1 MNKLFTVKVRYM
13 SAKNFKRVTEGYLVA
28 AENMTLAEAIAVRR
42 VELDRPTA
50 GTPEV
55 VSLKEENEAEYLD
68 QIPADDENS
77 EDVQCNIYAA
87 KLYDSKAFIRAVGM
101 EQAFRAMRG
110 MRKFEDETAVSLTK
124 TNLLGFLA
132 MQGEELDAFKKTLGS
147 GLLYE
152 GSAGAYTR

>member
-1 MNKLFTVKVRYM
+1 MNKLFAVKVRYM
-13 SAKNFKRVTEGYLVA
+13 SAKNLKRVTEGYLVA

-42 VELDRPTA
+42 VELGRPTI

-68 QIPADDENS
+68 QIPADDDS
-77 EDVQCNIYAA
+77 EDVQETIYAA

-110 MRKFEDETAVSLTK
+110 MRKFEDDTAVSLSK
-124 TNLLGFLA
+124 TPLLGFLT
-132 MQGEELDAFKKTLGS
+132 MSGEELDAFRKNLGS
-147 GLLYE
+147 ELLYE

>member
-13 SAKNFKRVTEGYLVA
+13 SAKNLKRVTEGYLVA

-42 VELDRPTA
+42 VELDRPTV

-55 VSLKEENEAEYLD
+55 VSLKEENDAEYLD
-68 QIPADDENS
+68 QIPADDDS
-77 EDVQCNIYAA
+77 EDVQETIYAA

-110 MRKFEDETAVSLTK
+110 MRKFEDDTAVSLTK
-124 TNLLGFLA
+124 TPLLGFLT
-132 MQGEELDAFKKTLGS
+132 MQGQELDAFKKELGS

-152 GSAGAYTR
+152 GNTGAYTR

>member
-42 VELDRPTA
+42 VETDRPTV

-68 QIPADDENS
+68 QIPADDDS
-77 EDVQCNIYAA
+77 EDIQEAIYAA

-110 MRKFEDETAVSLTK
+110 MRKFEDDTAVSLSK
-124 TNLLGFLA
+124 TNLLGFLT
-132 MQGEELDAFKKTLGS
+132 MSGEELDAFKKNLGS

-152 GSAGAYTR
+152 GSAGAYKR